1 MAPQETS
8 TRARQDSGLI
18 DLIAIDREARER
30 NAAREAEEARARSEV
45 PPVMH
50 DLSAAED
57 DVDAFAQSMATPWSR
72 LAKLDR
78 RSKIA
83 AAAGAAL
90 LAIGIAIL
98 SVGGSSSDPAKT
110 AAASAP
116 PPPSTALPAN
126 IPPPPPVT
134 PAPAPAAESPARNA
148 IATRVEATDKTKAK
162 KPAASA
168 PRKSSGK
175 AGRGPK
181 LMKVQSSGV

>member
-90 LAIGIAIL
+90 LAIDGAPGQHSAATARHARSGPRGRIAGEERHRDPGRSDRQDEGQEAGGERPAEELGQGRPRTEADEGAELRGMIVVD
-98 SVGGSSSDPAKT
+98 VGDCDS
-110 AAASAP
+110 
-116 PPPSTALPAN
+116 
-126 IPPPPPVT
+126 
-134 PAPAPAAESPARNA
+134 
-148 IATRVEATDKTKAK
+148 
-162 KPAASA
+162 
-168 PRKSSGK
+168 
-175 AGRGPK
+175 
-181 LMKVQSSGV
+181 